1 MLMLE
6 EFLTSMRNIILV
18 CVDIQDDHIEFDRSK
33 GEDMAHD
40 KYDIA
45 LAESIFKEGYFNKEF
60 ATDIKML
67 FSRSEYNRE
76 AEFHPVIFYVPLVKM
91 IFMINADEKISTQIF
106 EEDLVKHVA
115 IRETV
120 FKYLDNS
127 DDEVK
132 EQRKKI
138 QYKW

>member
-6 EFLTSMRNIILV
+6 EFLTSTREIILD
-18 CVDIQDDHIEFDRSK
+18 CVQIHDDNIEFDGYNGEEK
-33 GEDMAHD
+33 GHD

-45 LAESIFKEGYFNKEF
+45 LAKNIFKEGYFTNEF
-60 ATDIKML
+60 ASDIKML
-67 FSRSEYNRE
+67 FSGSEYNRE
-76 AEFHPVIFYVPLVKM
+76 DEFHPVIFYVPLVRM
-91 IFMINADEKISTQIF
+91 IFMINADEKVSTQIF

-120 FKYLDNS
+120 FKYLDNPS
-127 DDEVK
+127 DSLK
-132 EQRKKI
+132 EQGKKI

>member
-6 EFLTSMRNIILV
+6 EFLTSTRNIILD
-18 CVDIQDDHIEFDRSK
+18 CVQVHDDHIEFDGFCGEQK
-33 GEDMAHD
+33 GHD

-45 LAESIFKEGYFNKEF
+45 LAESIFKGGYFTNEF
-60 ATDIKML
+60 ASDIKML
-67 FSRSEYNRE
+67 FSESEFNRE
-76 AEFHPVIFYVPLVKM
+76 KEFHPVIFYVPLVKM

-120 FKYLDNS
+120 FKYLDNPN
-127 DDEVK
+127 DGLI
-132 EQRKKI
+132 EQGKKF